1 MHPITLCYFNY
12 LPKLLF
18 KMNTSIIGIGLL
30 GGSYALSL
38 RDKYPKMHF
47 IGVDASEVHGR
58 LAVAKGIIDEVLPL
72 EMAVP
77 QSDLV
82 VLAVPVNHIVDLVPK
97 VLDLIPP
104 KATVVDLG
112 STKRLICEAA
122 DSHPNRQRFVAAHPM
137 AGTENSGPS
146 AAFRELLPEKNVI
159 LCDTQKSASD
169 SLALVEALFKDIGM
183 KIHYMSPEEH
193 DLHLAYVS
201 HLSHVTSFALGYT
214 VLEKEKDEQN
224 IFDMASTGFSS
235 TVRLAK
241 SSPAMWAP
249 IFDQNRENL
258 SRALGDYIEFL
269 KEYKTYIDTRDVN
282 ASFGFMQRANDIRR
296 VLSGIDKK

>member
-1 MHPITLCYFNY
+1 
-12 LPKLLF
+12 
-18 KMNTSIIGIGLL
+18 MNVTIVGVGLL
-30 GGSYALSL
+30 GGSYALAL

-47 IGVDASEVHGR
+47 IGCDHSEIHGR

-72 EMAVP
+72 QEATP
-77 QSDLV
+77 LSDLV
-82 VLAVPVNHIVDLVPK
+82 VLAVPVNHIVELLPQ
-97 VLDLIPP
+97 VLDWLPP
-104 KATVVDLG
+104 KGTVLDLG
-112 STKRLICEAA
+112 STKKLICDTA
-122 DSHPNRQRFVAAHPM
+122 DTHPRRAQFVAAHPM

-146 AAFRELLPEKNVI
+146 AAFRELLPDKNVI
-159 LCDTQKSASD
+159 LCDADKSHAD
-169 SLALVEALFKDIGM
+169 SVALVEALFRDIGM
-183 KIHYMSPEEH
+183 KIHYMTPEEH

-214 VLEKEKDEQN
+214 VLEKEKDEN
-224 IFDMASTGFSS
+224 SIFEMASTGFSS

-269 KEYKTYIDTRDVN
+269 QLYKNFIDRRDIE
-282 ASFGFMQRANDIRR
+282 ASFAFMQRANEIRR
-296 VLSGIDKK
+296 ILAGIEKK

>member
-1 MHPITLCYFNY
+1 M
-12 LPKLLF
+12 
-18 KMNTSIIGIGLL
+18 
-30 GGSYALSL
+30 
-38 RDKYPKMHF
+38 
-47 IGVDASEVHGR
+47 
-58 LAVAKGIIDEVLPL
+58 LPL
-72 EMAVP
+72 DKAVP

-82 VLAVPVNHIVDLVPK
+82 VLAVPVNHILDLLPQ
-97 VLDLIPP
+97 VLDLLQPN
-104 KATVVDLG
+104 ATVLDLG
-112 STKRLICEAA
+112 STKRMICDIA
-122 DSHPNRQRFVAAHPM
+122 DAHPKRNRFVAAHPM

-146 AAFRELLPEKNVI
+146 AAFKELLPDKNVI
-159 LCDTQKSASD
+159 ICDREKSDAD
-169 SLALVEALFKDIGM
+169 AVALVEALFRDIGM
-183 KIHYMSPEEH
+183 KIHYMTPDEH

-269 KEYKTYIDTRDVN
+269 QQYKNFIDERDTA
-282 ASFGFMQRANDIRR
+282 ASFRFMQRANEIRR
-296 VLSGIDKK
+296 ILSGIEKK

>member
-1 MHPITLCYFNY
+1 MTIT
-12 LPKLLF
+12 
-18 KMNTSIIGIGLL
+18 IIGIGLL

-47 IGVDASEVHGR
+47 VGVDASEIHGR
-58 LAVAKGIIDEVLPL
+58 LAVAKGIVDEVLPL
-72 EMAVP
+72 EIAVP
-77 QSDLV
+77 KSDLV
-82 VLAVPVNHIVDLVPK
+82 VLAVPVNYIVELLPQ
-97 VLDLIPP
+97 VLDLVSEKGTI
-104 KATVVDLG
+104 VDLG
-112 STKRLICEAA
+112 STKRMICEVA
-122 DSHPNRQRFVAAHPM
+122 DTHVNRGRFVAAHPM

-159 LCDTQKSASD
+159 LCDCEKSNPD
-169 SLALVEALFKDIGM
+169 SVALVEALFRDIGM
-183 KIHYMSPEEH
+183 KIHYMTPSEH

-201 HLSHVTSFALGYT
+201 HLSHVTAFALGYT

-269 KEYKTYIDTRDVN
+269 NQYKNFIDERDVQ
-282 ASFGFMQRANDIRR
+282 SSIGFMQRANDIRR
-296 VLSGIDKK
+296 ILAGIEKK

>member
-1 MHPITLCYFNY
+1 
-12 LPKLLF
+12 
-18 KMNTSIIGIGLL
+18 MNISIVGIGLL
-30 GGSYALSL
+30 GGSYALNL
-38 RDKYPKMHF
+38 RDKYPKMNF
-47 IGVDASEVHGR
+47 IGVDASDIHGR
-58 LAVAKGIIDEVLPL
+58 LAVAKGIVDEMLPL
-72 EMAVP
+72 DKAVP

-82 VLAVPVNHIVDLVPK
+82 VLAVPVNHILDLLPQ
-97 VLDLIPP
+97 VLDLLQPN
-104 KATVVDLG
+104 ATVLDLG
-112 STKRLICEAA
+112 STKRMICDIA
-122 DSHPNRQRFVAAHPM
+122 DAHPKRNRFVAAHPM

-146 AAFRELLPEKNVI
+146 AAFKELLPDKNVI
-159 LCDTQKSASD
+159 ICDREKSDAD
-169 SLALVEALFKDIGM
+169 AVALVEALFRDIGM
-183 KIHYMSPEEH
+183 KIHYMTPDEH

-269 KEYKTYIDTRDVN
+269 QQYKNFIDERDTA
-282 ASFGFMQRANDIRR
+282 ASFRFMQRANEIRR
-296 VLSGIDKK
+296 ILSGIEKK

>member
-1 MHPITLCYFNY
+1 MT
-12 LPKLLF
+12 
-18 KMNTSIIGIGLL
+18 TTIIGIGLL

-58 LAVAKGIIDEVLPL
+58 LAVAKGIVDEVLPL
-72 EMAVP
+72 ELAVP
-77 QSDLV
+77 KSDLI
-82 VLAVPVNHIVDLVPK
+82 VLAIPVNHIVMLLPK
-97 VLDLIPP
+97 VLDLISD
-104 KATVVDLG
+104 KATVLDLG

-122 DSHPNRQRFVAAHPM
+122 DAHLRRHRFVAAHPM

-146 AAFRELLPEKNVI
+146 AAFRELLPNKNVI
-159 LCDTQKSASD
+159 LCDTTKSD
-169 SLALVEALFKDIGM
+169 SDAVALVEALFRDIGM
-183 KIHYMSPEEH
+183 PIHYMTPAEH

-201 HLSHVTSFALGYT
+201 HLSHVTAFALGYT

-258 SRALGDYIEFL
+258 SSALGDYIAFL
-269 KEYKTYIDTRDVN
+269 QQYKNAIDNRDIA
-282 ASFGFMQRANDIRR
+282 ASVAFMQRANDIRR
-296 VLSGIDKK
+296 VLSGIEKK

>member
-1 MHPITLCYFNY
+1 MIT
-12 LPKLLF
+12 
-18 KMNTSIIGIGLL
+18 TIIGIGLL

-58 LAVAKGIIDEVLPL
+58 LAVAKGIVDEILPL
-72 EMAVP
+72 ELAVP
-77 QSDLV
+77 KSDLV
-82 VLAVPVNHIVDLVPK
+82 VLAVPVNHIVTLVSQ
-97 VLDLIPP
+97 VLDLISN
-104 KATVVDLG
+104 KGTVVDLG
-112 STKRLICEAA
+112 STKGLICETA
-122 DSHPNRQRFVAAHPM
+122 DTHPKRDRFVAAHPM

-159 LCDTQKSASD
+159 LCDCEKSSPECVA
-169 SLALVEALFKDIGM
+169 LAEALFRDIGM
-183 KIHYMSPEEH
+183 KIHYMTPAEH

-214 VLEKEKDEQN
+214 VLEKERDEQN

-269 KEYKTYIDTRDVN
+269 QQYKQFIDDRDVKS
-282 ASFGFMQRANDIRR
+282 SFDFMQRANDIRR
-296 VLSGIDKK
+296 ILSGIEKR